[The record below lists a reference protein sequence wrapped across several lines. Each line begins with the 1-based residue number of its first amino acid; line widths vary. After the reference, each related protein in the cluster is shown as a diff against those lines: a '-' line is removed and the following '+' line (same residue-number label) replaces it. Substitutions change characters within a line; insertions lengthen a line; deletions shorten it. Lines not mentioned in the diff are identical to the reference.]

1 MKKLIALFLPLVCV
15 LFLISCSQQ
24 GQQGITNATLSDL
37 RVDTEPSGTNYPI
50 GEVQLAELDITVL
63 TAWFDSEGFVPEMS
77 QSKMIEKMGSYIYNG
92 ETIADATIG
101 CFYDGPYGGGYDA
114 NGENFGFN
122 NDYTAVEDGNAAVYT
137 NSFYTK
143 VPLDGLTLPFG
154 IEFDDSLRD
163 AMAKLGITINPAN
176 FTTDSGTDNTIT
188 LYKDERHTLIFKN
201 WNLSKEL
208 IATDAPYEMIFTE
221 NYTFTRESNRE
232 SAVTRT
238 IKLAFTPDENMLHK
252 FSVEIQETYKLK

>member
-1 MKKLIALFLPLVCV
+1 MKKLVALFLPLVCV
-15 LFLISCSQQ
+15 LFLIGCSQQ
-24 GQQGITNATLSDL
+24 GQQDTTNPTPSDSC
-37 RVDTEPSGTNYPI
+37 VDTEPSGTNYPI
-50 GEVQLAELDITVL
+50 GGVQLAKLDITVL
-63 TAWFDSEGFVPEMS
+63 TAWLDSEGFVPEMS

-114 NGENFGFN
+114 NGEYFGFN
-122 NDYTAVEDGNAAVYT
+122 NDYTAADDGKTAVYT

-143 VPLDGLTLPFG
+143 VPLDGLVLPFG
-154 IEFDDSLRD
+154 IEFDDSLRN
-163 AMAKLGITINPAN
+163 AMVKLGIAINLTN

-188 LYKDERHTLIFKN
+188 LYKDERYMLIFKN
-201 WNLSKEL
+201 WNLSKEP
-208 IATDAPYEMIFTE
+208 ITTDAPYEFIFME